1 MPTLLTLMPLL
12 GPLGLVLACLVS
24 SRLPRHALASAG
36 IAAGAALALAL
47 ASAAATAIQGAS
59 SSQLLGAGGLGVAL
73 RLDALSTTLFL
84 LTAFLGLVVI
94 RFSRNYLAG
103 DPRQARFVGL
113 LCLTL
118 AAVMMLVLAG
128 NLLQLV
134 LAWIGM
140 SLALHRLLV
149 FYPERPA
156 ARLAARKKAIVA
168 RTGDAALL
176 LAATILFAAA
186 GTGDIAAILDGAA
199 GGAAPW
205 AAWLVVLAACLK
217 SAQFPL
223 HGWLPE
229 VMETPTPVSALLH
242 AGIVNAG
249 GFLVLRFADLV
260 VTAPEAM
267 LLMAAIGAATALV
280 GAAVMLTQ
288 SSAKVSLAWSTVAQ
302 MGFMMLQL
310 GLGAFALAL
319 LHLVGHSLYKAH
331 AFLSAGGAVEAVVA
345 KRPAT
350 VPGLATAVAALALAL
365 GAAALAGLAVGAA
378 PVALAFGAILALGLA
393 PVVAAALAERR
404 ALETAASVGVAAA
417 VALLYVALSGLF
429 ALATSGALPAAAPPG
444 GAGSVLIVGIVA
456 GFAGLALLGMTL
468 PRWRDRPLARRVRVH
483 LANGLYANALFDRF
497 AGRLARTAP

>member
-1 MPTLLTLMPLL
+1 
-12 GPLGLVLACLVS
+12 
-24 SRLPRHALASAG
+24 
-36 IAAGAALALAL
+36 
-47 ASAAATAIQGAS
+47 
-59 SSQLLGAGGLGVAL
+59 
-73 RLDALSTTLFL
+73 
-84 LTAFLGLVVI
+84 
-94 RFSRNYLAG
+94 
-103 DPRQARFVGL
+103 
-113 LCLTL
+113 
-118 AAVMMLVLAG
+118 
-128 NLLQLV
+128 
-134 LAWIGM
+134 
-140 SLALHRLLV
+140 
-149 FYPERPA
+149 
-156 ARLAARKKAIVA
+156 
-168 RTGDAALL
+168 
-176 LAATILFAAA
+176 
-186 GTGDIAAILDGAA
+186 
-199 GGAAPW
+199 
-205 AAWLVVLAACLK
+205 
-217 SAQFPL
+217 
-223 HGWLPE
+223 
-229 VMETPTPVSALLH
+229 
-242 AGIVNAG
+242 
-249 GFLVLRFADLV
+249 
-260 VTAPEAM
+260 
-267 LLMAAIGAATALV
+267 
-280 GAAVMLTQ
+280 
-288 SSAKVSLAWSTVAQ
+288 VSLAWSTVAQ

-331 AFLSAGGAVEAVVA
+331 AFLSAGGAVETVVA

-350 VPGLATAVAALALAL
+350 VPSLATAVAALALAL